1 MKSVSQL
8 FYRTFSCRSGTGI
21 AAEYFSPQR
30 LLMLVLLAG
39 VALGAAL
46 PVHLPETLRTVLGQG
61 MAVSDSLRTLWD
73 VCRDAVCPVLVMLWL
88 MLLCGTSALGQPL
101 TLLLLLL
108 RGMGLGTAAAEC
120 FLSYPLQT
128 AFCACA
134 GMVLPFG
141 FLSALILTQG
151 AMASLRLSHSTA
163 GYLLRAKPDPAVAD
177 VLRGVLRRMLLLLPL
192 TIAAGALHTWLV
204 WLLSDRLLIQ

>member
-8 FYRTFSCRSGTGI
+8 FYRTFSCRRGTGI
-21 AAEYFSPQR
+21 AAEYFSPGR
-30 LLMLVLLAG
+30 LLMLVLLSGIAAG
-39 VALGAAL
+39 TALS
-46 PVHLPETLRTVLGQG
+46 VHLPETLRPIAEQG

-73 VCRDAVCPVLVMLWL
+73 VCRDAVCPVLAMLWL
-88 MLLCGTSALGQPL
+88 MLLSGTSALGQPV
-101 TLLLLLL
+101 TLLLLFL
-108 RGMGLGTAAAEC
+108 RGIGLGTAAAEC

-151 AMASLRLSHSTA
+151 AQASLRLSHSTA
-163 GYLLRAKPDPAVAD
+163 GYLLRAKPDPA
-177 VLRGVLRRMLLLLPL
+177 
-192 TIAAGALHTWLV
+192 AG
-204 WLLSDRLLIQ
+204 RLYPDLG